1 MGGRGSSSGI
11 GVASGTTSEQRT
23 VMKRF
28 ENVAKK
34 NGYSKPV
41 FKKQGDGSISFEYS
55 RATTVQKV
63 HGGRM
68 QSADKNDIYQR
79 TKTHHGTN
87 GKDGLVLRG
96 KTTANDKLIKLGK
109 K

>member
-34 NGYSKPV
+34 KWI
-41 FKKQGDGSISFEYS
+41 FKTCF
-55 RATTVQKV
+55 
-63 HGGRM
+63 
-68 QSADKNDIYQR
+68 
-79 TKTHHGTN
+79 
-87 GKDGLVLRG
+87 
-96 KTTANDKLIKLGK
+96 
-109 K
+109 